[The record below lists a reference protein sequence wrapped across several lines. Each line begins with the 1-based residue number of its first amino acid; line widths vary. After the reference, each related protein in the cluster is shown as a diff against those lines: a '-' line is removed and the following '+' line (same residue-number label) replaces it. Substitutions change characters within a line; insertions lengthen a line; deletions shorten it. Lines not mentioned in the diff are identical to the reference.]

1 MSEGCWISPKL
12 KDILKESKN
21 RYKFL
26 KSCAVACVDA
36 SELAKDVTLIFLN
49 KIFSV

>member
-1 MSEGCWISPKL
+1 MAEGCRKSPKL
-12 KDILKESKN
+12 KDILQESKN